1 MPIAQTAIYSNN
13 LDTMTDRLPKLRIN
27 GEFAIH
33 QNNAP
38 LYDRAPTRDE
48 QGKPYSDFMVLI
60 PKLNK
65 TAMPELKSKMAAMQA
80 VLGSHPEV
88 VFADLNMKI
97 NLLWVSFKPKIGL
110 IEQITCEIQARVP
123 EAKLISG
130 EFGAHQ

>member
-1 MPIAQTAIYSNN
+1 
-13 LDTMTDRLPKLRIN
+13 MTDALPKLRLK
-27 GEFAIH
+27 GGFSLY

-38 LYDRAPTRDE
+38 LYDRVPSRDE
-48 QGKPYSDFMVLI
+48 NGKPYSDFMLLI

-65 TAMPELKSKMAAMQA
+65 ASMPELKSKMAALQA

-110 IEQITCEIQARVP
+110 IEQIALEIQARVP